1 MFLLSGETMLWWSRL
16 VLFSP
21 MIAPPIFFLA
31 QTDPEIHR
39 LVNEEASRQARE
51 LELIASEN
59 YTSQAVME
67 AVGSCLTNKYSEGY
81 PGKRYYGGN
90 DVIDK
95 VEQTAINRAKQ
106 LFGAE
111 HANVQPHSGAT
122 ANAAAYF
129 ATCKPG
135 DTVLAMNLAHGGH
148 LTHGSRVNF
157 SGAWFTIIP
166 YGVHEDTHLID
177 MDEVRRLAHEHKPRL
192 IIAGGSAYP
201 RQIDFKT
208 FGDIAQEVGAYLL
221 VDMAHIAGLVATGLH
236 PSPFPY
242 ADIVTTTTHKTL
254 RGPRGGCIFSKTLD
268 RLDVEGKK
276 TLAQKIDSAVFP
288 GIQGGPLEHVI
299 AGKAVAFHEAA
310 QPWFTTYQQQVLK
323 NAQVMAQTLLGAGGR
338 LISHGTDNHLLL
350 VDVTPWGIT
359 GKEAEARLASI
370 GICVNKNMIPFDP
383 RSPMDPSGIRL
394 GTPALTTRGCKEDDT
409 IRITDILIECLKKTT
424 DLDTLRKRVA
434 DITHQHPP
442 YTYGA

>member
-1 MFLLSGETMLWWSRL
+1 MVIPSCLS
-16 VLFSP
+16 SP
-21 MIAPPIFFLA
+21 MFAPPIFFLA
-31 QTDPEIHR
+31 QTDPDIHQ
-39 LVNEEASRQARE
+39 LINHEASRQAHE

-59 YTSQAVME
+59 YTSLAVME

-90 DVIDK
+90 EVIDQ
-95 VEQTAINRAKQ
+95 VEQLAIDRAKR

-111 HANVQPHSGAT
+111 HANVQPHAGAT

-157 SGAWFTIIP
+157 SGAWFNIVP
-166 YGVHEDTHLID
+166 YGVREDTHLID
-177 MDEVRRLAHEHKPRL
+177 MDEVRKLAHEHKPRL

-201 RQIDFKT
+201 RTIDFKA
-208 FGDIAQEVGAYLL
+208 FGDIAQEVGAYLM

-254 RGPRGGCIFSKTLD
+254 RGPRGGCLFSKTLD
-268 RLDVEGKK
+268 RLDVGGKK

-288 GIQGGPLEHVI
+288 GMQGGPLEHVI

-323 NAQVMAQTLLGAGGR
+323 NAQVMTNALREAGGR
-338 LISHGTDNHLLL
+338 LISQGTDTHLLL
-350 VDVTPWGIT
+350 LDVTPWNIT
-359 GKEAEARLASI
+359 GKEAEARLARI
-370 GICVNKNMIPFDP
+370 GICVNKNMIPFDT

-394 GTPALTTRGCKEDDT
+394 GTPAITTRGCREQET
-409 IRITDILIECLKKTT
+409 EQVTRIIIECLQQTT
-424 DLDTLRKRVA
+424 DLDALRTRVQEIA
-434 DITHQHPP
+434 HAHPV
-442 YTYGA
+442 YTRDV